1 VRLVVQRVSRAEVR
15 IEGEVVG
22 AIGRGAVVLVGIGIG
37 DTTELAERLADRLAG
52 MRYFEDADGRTNLA
66 IDEVGGSFLVVS
78 QFTLLAD
85 LSRGRRPGFA
95 LAAPPDVAEPT
106 VNRFVERL
114 RVGGR
119 SVEAGRFGAEMEVE
133 LVNDG
138 PFTLVIDAGAE
149 D

>member
-15 IEGEVVG
+15 IDGEVVG
-22 AIGRGAVVLVGIGIG
+22 AIGRGAVVLVGIGSG
-37 DTTELAERLADRLAG
+37 DTSELAERLADRLAAI
-52 MRYFEDADGRTNLA
+52 RYFEDADGRTNLA

-95 LAAPPDVAEPT
+95 LAAPPDMAEPI

-114 RVGGR
+114 PEGGR
-119 SVEAGRFGAEMEVE
+119 SVATGRFGAEMEVE